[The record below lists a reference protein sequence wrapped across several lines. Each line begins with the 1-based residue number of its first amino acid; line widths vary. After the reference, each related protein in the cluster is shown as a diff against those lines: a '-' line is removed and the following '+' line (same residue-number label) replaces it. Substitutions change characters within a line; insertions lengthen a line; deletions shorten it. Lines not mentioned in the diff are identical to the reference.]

1 MIETLCYI
9 CRFRMYSLETKAIE
23 IFAKRMLDVNF
34 KDCITSEWVSNYQT
48 NEAEDNVIIEK
59 FERKI

>member
-1 MIETLCYI
+1 MIENFMLYMSFSNVFI
-9 CRFRMYSLETKAIE
+9 RSKSDRN
-23 IFAKRMLDVNF
+23 FAKRMLDVNF
-34 KDCITSEWVSNYQT
+34 KDCITPEWVPNYQT